1 MHRPRLLATLGV
13 GALGLAVAGTASAV
27 PVSNFRTSVAG
38 GEVSFTATLNSPSN
52 ARNCTADVSATLRKN
67 VAPNFAALRRVTGT
81 VNVCRTGKRGVTR
94 GYLRGNFNLRTVPHG
109 SYGVCITA
117 TQPLRTGAT
126 SRDSACRI
134 FSY

>member
-1 MHRPRLLATLGV
+1 MPRPRLFATLGV
-13 GALGLAVAGTASAV
+13 GVLGLALAGTAAAV
-27 PVSNFRTSVAG
+27 PVSNFRASVAD
-38 GEVSFTATLNSPSN
+38 GEVSFTATLNSPTN